1 MFERNKLVPE
11 LMVTNLQ
18 GSLAFWVSCLGFKVA
33 YQRPEDGFAYLDLNG
48 AQVML
53 EQIDPHA
60 GQWLTAPLTRPF
72 GRGMNLQID
81 VEAVAPI
88 IQKLDQAGVSLYREC
103 KDTWYRA
110 ENVEVGQREFIVQD
124 ADGYLV
130 RLVERWAS
138 VRSRSKMVVSERQL
152 SAKSGRP
159 TRFWFRPACL
169 LRKCKLA
176 HFSASWMRLV
186 C

>member
-11 LMVTNLQ
+11 LMVTNLDS
-18 GSLAFWVSCLGFKVA
+18 SLAFWVSCLGFKVA

-53 EQIDPHA
+53 EQVDSDA
-60 GQWLTAPLTRPF
+60 GQWLTAPLTKPY
-72 GRGMNLQID
+72 GRGINLQID

-88 IQKLDQAGVSLYREC
+88 MQKLDQVGFPLFRGC

-124 ADGYLV
+124 TDGYLV
-130 RLVERWAS
+130 RLVERLG
-138 VRSRSKMVVSERQL
+138 E
-152 SAKSGRP
+152 
-159 TRFWFRPACL
+159 RPA
-169 LRKCKLA
+169 
-176 HFSASWMRLV
+176 SST
-186 C
+186 